1 MKRNLILLSILVVF
15 CGFGFYFSINGFPIQ
30 EDISEKIEVISY
42 DDMILEISKSDNES
56 KEVIKEKY
64 PNQETEEQKY
74 IKIEKRIDY
83 YNDYYPSV
91 NIYALIKTSDNGIKE
106 FIEIEKFTLNINDWY
121 EKYEKNFF
129 TGILLVQLHSD
140 ELIVIVDGSF
150 CETGA
155 NYHTDSEPFSEQ
167 FAIIEYAYEESS
179 LNDGIQQYYTGNGC
193 SNISVRTTV
202 DINQK

>member
-74 IKIEKRIDY
+74 IKIEK
-83 YNDYYPSV
+83 
-91 NIYALIKTSDNGIKE
+91 
-106 FIEIEKFTLNINDWY
+106 
-121 EKYEKNFF
+121 
-129 TGILLVQLHSD
+129 VQ
-140 ELIVIVDGSF
+140 
-150 CETGA
+150 
-155 NYHTDSEPFSEQ
+155 
-167 FAIIEYAYEESS
+167 
-179 LNDGIQQYYTGNGC
+179 
-193 SNISVRTTV
+193 
-202 DINQK
+202 